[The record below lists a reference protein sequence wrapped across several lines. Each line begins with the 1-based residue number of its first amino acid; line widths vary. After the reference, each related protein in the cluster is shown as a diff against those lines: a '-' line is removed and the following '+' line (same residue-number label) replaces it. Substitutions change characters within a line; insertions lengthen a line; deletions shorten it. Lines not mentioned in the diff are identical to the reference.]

1 MTLPFHIFT
10 PISIFA
16 CYVAC
21 FLVYNTLVCMA
32 LNGTELK
39 LLPGIAVDPRN
50 KFNDEY
56 WIYLNG
62 VSVG

>member
-1 MTLPFHIFT
+1 MTLPFQIFT

-21 FLVYNTLVCMA
+21 FLCFNTPVCMA

-39 LLPGIAVDPRN
+39 LLPSVAVDPEG